1 MLKDCI
7 ASRACLGY
15 GNGML
20 GRGLFLCMV
29 VKGLDAYP
37 RPLFWALLYLGYL
50 LGAEVM
56 FAAAFASWK
65 PAVFNGLLGF
75 SVAYVVFRG
84 LLELRDGLPYW
95 GLFCAGL
102 FTLIAI
108 LP

>member
-1 MLKDCI
+1 MI
-7 ASRACLGY
+7 GRAF
-15 GNGML
+15 
-20 GRGLFLCMV
+20 FLCMV

-37 RPLFWALLYLGYL
+37 RPLFWSLLYLGYL

-56 FAAAFASWK
+56 FTAAFVSWK
-65 PAVFNGLLGF
+65 PAVLYGLLGF
-75 SVAYVVFRG
+75 SVAYAVFRG
-84 LLELRDGLPYW
+84 LLELRDGMPYW